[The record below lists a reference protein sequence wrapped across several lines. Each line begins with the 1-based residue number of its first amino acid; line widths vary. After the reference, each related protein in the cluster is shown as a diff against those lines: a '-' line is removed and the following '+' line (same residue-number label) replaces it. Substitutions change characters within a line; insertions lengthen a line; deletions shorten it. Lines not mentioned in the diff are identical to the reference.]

1 MVGVTLFKGLK
12 KQLADLQKP
21 QTLHDLHNLAGRATH
36 ELVHEG
42 FRRETDPYGV
52 PWQATTRPNPVLRD
66 TGALEDG
73 IKWKA
78 DSRGLVFRTTGKA
91 NDYAAYHQHGTRP
104 STRARGKGG
113 RFRSKKSTGKL
124 KRAAVG
130 ITYIPGL
137 PARKFLP
144 DEGRMPAAYAARLQ
158 NDFRT
163 YFRQKYG
170 G

>member
-1 MVGVTLFKGLK
+1 MTLFKDLK
-12 KQLADLQKP
+12 RQLADLQQP
-21 QTLHDLHNLAGRATH
+21 RTLHDLHNLAGRATD
-36 ELVHEG
+36 ELVREG

-52 PWQATTRPNPVLRD
+52 PWAPTKRSNPVLHD

-73 IKWKA
+73 IRWKA
-78 DSRGLVFRTTGKA
+78 DSRALIFRTTGKA
-91 NDYAAYHQHGTRP
+91 NEYAAYHQYGTRA

-113 RFRSKKSTGKL
+113 RFRSKKGTAKL

-144 DEGRMPAAYAARLQ
+144 DEGRMPAGYEVRIR
-158 NDFRT
+158 NEFRT
-163 YFRQKYG
+163 YFRQRYG
-170 G
+170 GR